1 MLAFF
6 GGKAPAA
13 PPEPELHFAAPSAS
27 PYVLGLALVVVSQIV
42 TVPLCVL
49 AHKFRR
55 TPAVLVAI
63 GAVTVVAGLYLPP
76 IVVDLAVERGMGTE
90 IDCLLGRF
98 CGATVY
104 AFVALR
110 MFGAAVGATPKGA
123 DADVAIWITF
133 ATGAVDITFDK
144 DGKPLKPPP
153 GAIADRLKFFLLRLA
168 GLSLVSSLSEPYD
181 GYPFHAALGGP
192 AWGTPL
198 GALAGYLDH
207 VWIQLMLIWLF
218 LSMTV
223 DVGCLMLEAQ
233 GFAPIAVFDNPVFT
247 STSARI
253 FWGKKWNLQVTT
265 SFKRCVFV
273 PLAKLQLPN
282 AVAAFLTF
290 FASGLFH
297 EYQFV
302 LSFPT
307 YPLGRISQFFVL
319 HGLLCA
325 ADAMFSK
332 AVGKKYLANVPFAL
346 KAFSIPLLYSPTV
359 PMFAQ
364 CWIQAGFFTLI
375 SKMGVFVSYK

>member
-1 MLAFF
+1 
-6 GGKAPAA
+6 
-13 PPEPELHFAAPSAS
+13 
-27 PYVLGLALVVVSQIV
+27 
-42 TVPLCVL
+42 
-49 AHKFRR
+49 
-55 TPAVLVAI
+55 
-63 GAVTVVAGLYLPP
+63 
-76 IVVDLAVERGMGTE
+76 
-90 IDCLLGRF
+90 
-98 CGATVY
+98 
-104 AFVALR
+104 
-110 MFGAAVGATPKGA
+110 
-123 DADVAIWITF
+123 
-133 ATGAVDITFDK
+133 
-144 DGKPLKPPP
+144 
-153 GAIADRLKFFLLRLA
+153 
-168 GLSLVSSLSEPYD
+168 
-181 GYPFHAALGGP
+181 
-192 AWGTPL
+192 
-198 GALAGYLDH
+198 
-207 VWIQLMLIWLF
+207 
-218 LSMTV
+218 
-223 DVGCLMLEAQ
+223 MLEAQ

-253 FWGKKWNLQVTT
+253 FWAEVEPAGDDVVQAL
-265 SFKRCVFV
+265 RLR